1 MSTPFTPAQEVRMRK
16 IIRDEIM
23 IAYVVWSVL
32 PSDVAGGAQQM
43 RRVML
48 DRDRT
53 SALIDA
59 LLATIK
65 EADADRFLSSP
76 QQQG

>member
-1 MSTPFTPAQEVRMRK
+1 MSAPFTPAQEVSLRK

-23 IAYVVWSVL
+23 IAYVVGSVL
-32 PSDVAGGAQQM
+32 PSDVAGGVQQM